1 VVTDQRLVDRWLADM
16 AREPILPRGSALVAG
31 ISGGGDSMALGA
43 LLAEGAPLF
52 KWRVT
57 VVHVHHGLRGSEADG
72 DAALTEEW
80 AKRWGFAFVLR
91 RVTLPEADGRSLE
104 MRARDLRRAE
114 LEAVAVP
121 QNAYI
126 VLAHQREDQAETVLL
141 RVLRGT
147 GVTGLAAMRPVM
159 GRVRRPLLA
168 YGRAELR
175 DFLQSR
181 SIPWREDSSNQDP
194 RHVRNRI
201 RHHLLPLLAA
211 EYNPRVVEA
220 LVRLAR
226 SAAVQDEWTGSEA
239 EAWYRAHMVRDPDS
253 GELILAGARRLPRG
267 LVERLLRLAADDLG
281 LSVTEAQ
288 LDRVFEGHT
297 VWPHHHTVEA
307 RRDDWVVV
315 PPFDPVAWP
324 SHPISVAVPGETP
337 LPEGRLTV
345 DGPVSDG
352 PDVRVRLDA
361 APRWARGWRPGD
373 RIRLAGGTRKLQDLF
388 VDHKVARRLR
398 TAWPV
403 LVADQDQQEV
413 VAVPGLAVSA
423 PAVARPGEP
432 GWRISWQRA

>member
-1 VVTDQRLVDRWLADM
+1 MVAEQRLVDRWLADM

-43 LLAEGAPLF
+43 LLAEGAPIF
-52 KWRVT
+52 RWRVT
-57 VVHVHHGLRGSEADG
+57 VAHIHHGLRGADADA

-80 AKRWGFAFVLR
+80 AKRWGFDFVLR

-104 MRARDLRRAE
+104 MRARDVRRAE
-114 LEAVAVP
+114 LAAVALP
-121 QNAYI
+121 RNAYI

-141 RVLRGT
+141 RILRGT

-159 GRVRRPLLA
+159 GRVRRPLLG

-175 DFLQSR
+175 EFLRSR
-181 SIPWREDSSNQDP
+181 AVPWREDASNQDP

-201 RHHLLPLLAA
+201 RHQLLPLLAA

-226 SAAVQDEWTGSEA
+226 SAAVQDEWAGAEA
-239 EAWYRAHMVRDPDS
+239 EAWYRARRVRDAAS
-253 GELILAGARRLPRG
+253 GELILPGARRLPRG
-267 LVERLLRLAADDLG
+267 MAERLLRLAADDLG
-281 LSVTEAQ
+281 LAITEAQ

-297 VWPHHHTVEA
+297 VWPRHHTVEA

-315 PPFDPVAWP
+315 PPFEPVTWP
-324 SHPISVAVPGETP
+324 PDPISVAVPGVTP
-337 LPEGRLTV
+337 LPEGQLRV
-345 DGPVSDG
+345 EGPVDTG
-352 PDVRVRLDA
+352 LELGLKLQA
-361 APRWARGWRPGD
+361 APRWVRGWRPGD
-373 RIRLAGGTRKLQDLF
+373 RIRLAGGTRKLQDFF

-403 LVADQDQQEV
+403 VLAERDQQEV
-413 VAVPGLAVSA
+413 LAVPGLAVAA
-423 PAVARPGEP
+423 PALARPGEP
-432 GWRISWQRA
+432 GWQISWQRA